1 MIDSALEADD
11 DKWNQ
16 NSVKSE
22 NQLNSKIY
30 EICATLDGA
39 YGDDQSNFKTNSK
52 QIVENSTF
60 EFSLVVKFHLI
71 WLLPLPENF
80 IISVKRNQI

>member
-11 DKWNQ
+11 YKWNQ
-16 NSVKSE
+16 NSVKIE

-39 YGDDQSNFKTNSK
+39 NGQSK
-52 QIVENSTF
+52 
-60 EFSLVVKFHLI
+60 
-71 WLLPLPENF
+71 
-80 IISVKRNQI
+80 